1 MNKIFLLLLAFSVVL
16 VGVGFAFASASG
28 VNANYKDLANEN
40 HSSTYDIMAFSHNG
54 DVHLLKN
61 FNKNNFIPWD
71 EPFKPIINPLD
82 PSGPIFPTNPGDSEI
97 LQ

>member
-1 MNKIFLLLLAFSVVL
+1 
-16 VGVGFAFASASG
+16 
-28 VNANYKDLANEN
+28 
-40 HSSTYDIMAFSHNG
+40 MAFSHNG

>member
-1 MNKIFLLLLAFSVVL
+1 MLVLSVVL
-16 VGVGFAFASASG
+16 IGAVFAVASTG
-28 VNANYKDLANEN
+28 EMHANYKDMTNEN
-40 HSSTYDIMAFSHNG
+40 HNSTYDIMIFSHDGN
-54 DVHLLKN
+54 VHLLKN

>member
-1 MNKIFLLLLAFSVVL
+1 MNKIFFIIACFF
-16 VGVGFAFASASG
+16 GCTCWGRICFCIASG